1 MRGIIWGKNIERAR
15 DRFEMLIED
24 YAWIKIKPI
33 RVIKSRNECLVEF
46 ENGDK
51 WKAIEASACKLGQ
64 RSNIALIDIEVD
76 EDIVACMIKPAN
88 SMPPYNALSYFSL

>member
-1 MRGIIWGKNIERAR
+1 MRGIIWGKNIERAK
-15 DRFEMLIED
+15 DRLGTLIED
-24 YAWIKIKPI
+24 YERIKIKPI
-33 RVIKSRNECLVEF
+33 RITNHRNEFLVEF

>member
-15 DRFEMLIED
+15 DRLGMLMDD
-24 YAWIKIKPI
+24 YERIRIKPI
-33 RVIKSRNECLVEF
+33 RIANHRNEFSVEF

-64 RSNIALIDIEVD
+64 RSNIALIDVEID
-76 EDIVACMIKPAN
+76 EDIVACIIKPAN